1 EGRVGSPRTVDGHR
15 PERFALVPWAPPP
28 PPVERR
34 PPREGRGLLAVRVL
48 RPALPLEVILDE
60 DGGAS
65 RLPRPVSLRM
75 LANETA
81 KGMPEIAGAVR
92 VASGPW
98 HLEEAWWTGGGV
110 ARDYWDVE
118 LAAGPLCRI
127 YRDTKSGD
135 WFADGVYD

>member
-1 EGRVGSPRTVDGHR
+1 VDGHR

-28 PPVERR
+28 PPPERK

-48 RPALPLEVILDE
+48 RPPLPLEVLV
-60 DGGAS
+60 DGTG
-65 RLPRPVSLRM
+65 PVSLRT
-75 LANETA
+75 LATEAT
-81 KGMPEIAGAVR
+81 KGMPDLQGSVR
-92 VASGPW
+92 VAAGPW
-98 HLEEAWWTGGGV
+98 HLEEGWWTGEKV

-118 LAAGPLCRI
+118 LSAGPLCRI

>member
-1 EGRVGSPRTVDGHR
+1 
-15 PERFALVPWAPPP
+15 
-28 PPVERR
+28 VERK

-48 RPALPLEVILDE
+48 RPALPLEVLVE
-60 DGGAS
+60 GNGHGTSNGSVA
-65 RLPRPVSLRM
+65 RPVSLRT
-75 LANETA
+75 LAAEPA
-81 KGMPEIAGAVR
+81 KGTPEIAGAVR

-98 HLEEAWWTGGGV
+98 HLEEAWWTGEGV

-118 LAAGPLCRI
+118 LSAGPLCRI